1 MAYTVKFYTFS
12 KRTNSTKIPGD
23 LSDIDFS
30 CELLD
35 GSGLLKPTIILK
47 PPINPQNLSYA
58 KIVEFDRFYFVENWR
73 FLRGLWEADLTVDVL
88 GTYRTEIGEM
98 TCMINRSSAAQ
109 NGRIPDPA
117 AVSEVG
123 VSYAVETN
131 TNTPFASSIANGY
144 YVVGVINS
152 DANSVGAVSYYVM
165 TNAEFRAF
173 SAKLLSSTDYL
184 GSISDISEQLTKV
197 LFNPFS
203 YISSCIWIPV
213 QPPTSGNV
221 TTIPVGWWEVAATAK
236 KLSATIR
243 SGGSL
248 TISVPKH
255 PDALTRGYWL
265 LAEPYSQYYLD
276 FQPFGAVTIPA
287 SALVDCDLLDF
298 QWTVDCITGEGT
310 LRIGANALS
319 GGTIGYCN
327 VLRSQVG
334 VPVQIANSSMGLVAA
349 GAEALESGVGS
360 LLGVK
365 FDNPQG
371 NAIDRLENTFMSLA
385 KGVGAYMLSRV
396 SPLQSLGSN
405 GTYTSGYFPVRLTG
419 TFSRIAA
426 QNNDEIGR
434 PLCEVRKIADIPG
447 YIEIASP
454 QFSGGRT
461 DTERDTINRLLMNGA
476 YYE

>member
-23 LSDIDFS
+23 LADIDFS

-88 GTYRTEIGEM
+88 GTYRSEIGEM
-98 TCMINRSSAAQ
+98 TCMINRSSAAK

-123 VSYAVETN
+123 VSYAVATN
-131 TNTPFASSIANGY
+131 INNPFASSIANGY
-144 YVVGVINS
+144 FVVGVINN
-152 DANSVGAVSYYVM
+152 DASSIGAVSYYVM
-165 TNAEFRAF
+165 TNTEFRAF

-221 TTIPVGWWEVAATAK
+221 TTIPVGWWEVSATAK

-287 SALVDCDLLDF
+287 SALVDCDLLNF
-298 QWTVDCITGEGT
+298 QWSVDCITGEGT
-310 LRIGANALS
+310 LRIGANAL
-319 GGTIGYCN
+319 TETTGYCN

-334 VPVQIANSSMGLVAA
+334 VPVQIANSSMGLVSA
-349 GAEALESGVGS
+349 GAEAVSYTHLT
-360 LLGVK
+360 L
-365 FDNPQG
+365 PT
-371 NAIDRLENTFMSLA
+371 IT
-385 KGVGAYMLSRV
+385 RV
-396 SPLQSLGSN
+396 
-405 GTYTSGYFPVRLTG
+405 
-419 TFSRIAA
+419 
-426 QNNDEIGR
+426 
-434 PLCEVRKIADIPG
+434 
-447 YIEIASP
+447 
-454 QFSGGRT
+454 
-461 DTERDTINRLLMNGA
+461 
-476 YYE
+476 

>member
-1 MAYTVKFYTFS
+1 MDYTVQSYTFS

-23 LSDIDFS
+23 LADIEFS

-58 KIVEFDRFYFVENWR
+58 KIIEFDRFYFVENWR

-88 GTYRTEIGEM
+88 GTYRAEIGNL
-98 TCMINRSSAAQ
+98 TCMVNRSSFAQ

-131 TNTPFASSIANGY
+131 INNPFASSIANGF
-144 YVVGVINS
+144 YVVGVINN
-152 DANSVGAVSYYVM
+152 DANSIGAVSYYVM
-165 TNAEFRAF
+165 TNAQFRAF
-173 SAKLLSSTDYL
+173 SAKLLSSADYL

-203 YISSCIWIPV
+203 YISSCVWIPV

-221 TTIPVGWWEVAATAK
+221 TSIPIGWWNVTAAAAN
-236 KLSATIR
+236 LSATVR

-248 TISVPKH
+248 TIKVPKH
-255 PDALTRGYWL
+255 PDALSRGYWL
-265 LAEPYSQYYLD
+265 LSEPYSQYYLD

-287 SALVDCDLLDF
+287 SALVDCDLLNF
-298 QWTVDCITGEGT
+298 AWTVDCLTGEGS
-310 LRIGANALS
+310 LRIGANALGS
-319 GGTIGYCN
+319 ETVGYCN

-334 VPVQIANSSMGLVAA
+334 VPVQIANSAMGRAAA
-349 GAEALESGVGS
+349 GADALECGVES
-360 LLGVK
+360 LFGVK
-365 FDNPQG
+365 FDNPTG
-371 NAIDRLENTFMSLA
+371 NWVDRLENTFMNAA
-385 KGVGAYMLSRV
+385 KGVGAYLLSKV

-426 QNNDEIGR
+426 QNNDEGGR
-434 PLCEVRKIADIPG
+434 PLCEVRKISEIPG
-447 YIEIASP
+447 YVEIASP

-461 DTERDTINRLLMNGA
+461 DTERDSVNRMLMNGA

>member
-1 MAYTVKFYTFS
+1 MSYTVKFYTFP

-23 LSDIDFS
+23 LADIEFS

-35 GSGLLKPTIILK
+35 GSGLLRPTILLK
-47 PPINPQNLSYA
+47 PPINPQNLGYA
-58 KIVEFDRFYFVENWR
+58 RIVEFDRFYFVENWR
-73 FLRGLWEADLTVDVL
+73 FLRGLWEVDLAVDVL
-88 GTYRTEIGEM
+88 GTYRSEIGEM
-98 TCMINRSSAAQ
+98 TCMINRSSTAH

-123 VSYAVETN
+123 VTYAVETN
-131 TNTPFASSIANGY
+131 TNNPFASSIANGY
-144 YVVGVINS
+144 YVVGVINN

-165 TNAEFRAF
+165 TNAQFRAF
-173 SAKLLSSTDYL
+173 SAKLLSSTEYL
-184 GSISDISEQLTKV
+184 GDIAEISEQLTKV

-213 QPPTSGNV
+213 QPPTSGDV
-221 TTIPVGWWEVAATAK
+221 TTIPVGWWKVSTNAK
-236 KLSATIR
+236 KLSQTVR
-243 SGGSL
+243 SSGTL
-248 TISVPKH
+248 TVKVPKH

-265 LAEPYSQYYLD
+265 LSEPYSQYYLD
-276 FQPFGAVTIPA
+276 FQPFGAVTVPA
-287 SALVDCDLLDF
+287 AALVDCDLLDF
-298 QWTVDCITGEGT
+298 QWTVDCITGEGS
-310 LRIGANALS
+310 LRIGANAL
-319 GGTIGYCN
+319 TTTFGYCN

-334 VPVQIANSSMGLVAA
+334 VPVQIANSSTGLIAA
-349 GAEALESGVGS
+349 GAEALESGVSS

-371 NAIDRLENTFMSLA
+371 NVIDRIENTFMTFA
-385 KGVGAYMLSRV
+385 KGVGAYMLSKV

-405 GTYTSGYFPVRLTG
+405 GTYTAGYFPVRLTG

-434 PLCEVRKIADIPG
+434 PLCEVRKISDVPG
-447 YIEIASP
+447 YVEIASP

-461 DTERDTINRLLMNGA
+461 DIERDSINRMLMNGA

>member
-1 MAYTVKFYTFS
+1 MAYTVKFYTFA

-23 LSDIDFS
+23 LADIEFS

-35 GSGLLKPTIILK
+35 GSGMLKPTIILK
-47 PPINPQNLSYA
+47 PPINPQNLGYA
-58 KIVEFDRFYFVENWR
+58 RIVEFDRFYFVENWR
-73 FLRGLWEADLTVDVL
+73 YLRGLWEADLTVDVL
-88 GTYRTEIGEM
+88 GTYRGEIGEM
-98 TCMINRSSAAQ
+98 SCMINRSSAAH

-131 TNTPFASSIANGY
+131 INTPFATSIAAGY
-144 YVVGVINS
+144 FVMGVINN
-152 DANSVGAVSYYVM
+152 DENSVGAVSYYVM
-165 TNAEFRAF
+165 TNAQFRAF

-184 GSISDISEQLTKV
+184 GDIAEISEQLTKV

-203 YISSCIWIPV
+203 YIASCIWLPV
-213 QPPTSGNV
+213 QPPTSGIV
-221 TTIPVGWWEVAATAK
+221 TAISVGWWEVAATAS
-236 KLSATIR
+236 KLSQTVR
-243 SGGSL
+243 SGGTL
-248 TISVPKH
+248 TVKVPKH

-287 SALVDCDLLDF
+287 AALVDCDLLDF
-298 QWTVDCITGEGT
+298 QWTVDCITGDGT
-310 LRIGANALS
+310 LRIGANAL
-319 GGTIGYCN
+319 TTTFGYCN

-334 VPVQIANSSMGLVAA
+334 VPVQIANSSMGLISASA
-349 GAEALESGVGS
+349 DALESGVAS
-360 LLGVK
+360 LFGVK
-365 FDNPQG
+365 WDNPQE
-371 NAIDRLENTFMSLA
+371 NLIDRLENSFMNVA

-405 GTYTSGYFPVRLTG
+405 GTYTAGYFPVRLTG

-426 QNNDEIGR
+426 QNNDEVGR
-434 PLCEVRKIADIPG
+434 PLCEVRKISDIPG
-447 YIEIASP
+447 YVEIASP

-461 DTERDTINRLLMNGA
+461 DAERDSINRMLMNGA

>member
-1 MAYTVKFYTFS
+1 MSYTVKFYTFS

-23 LSDIDFS
+23 LADFEYS
-30 CELLD
+30 CELMD
-35 GSGLLKPTIILK
+35 GSGLLRPTIILK
-47 PPINPQNLSYA
+47 LPINPQNLGYA
-58 KIVEFDRFYFVENWR
+58 RIVEFDRFYFVENWR
-73 FLRGLWEADLTVDVL
+73 FLRGLWEADLTVDML
-88 GTYRTEIGEM
+88 GSYRAEIGEM
-98 TCMINRSSAAQ
+98 TCMINRSSNVQ
-109 NGRIPDPA
+109 NGRIPDPV
-117 AVSEVG
+117 AVTEVG

-131 TNTPFASSIANGY
+131 INNPFASSLANGY
-144 YVVGVINS
+144 YVVGVINN
-152 DANSVGAVSYYVM
+152 DANSIGAVSYYVM
-165 TNAEFRAF
+165 TNAQFRAF
-173 SAKLLSSTDYL
+173 SAKLLSSAEYL
-184 GSISDISEQLTKV
+184 GNISEISEQLTKV

-213 QPPTSGNV
+213 QPPTSGAV
-221 TTIPVGWWEVAATAK
+221 TSIPVGWWEVTAPAA
-236 KLSATIR
+236 KLSATVR

-248 TISVPKH
+248 TIKVPKH

-265 LAEPYSQYYLD
+265 LSEPYSQYYLD

-310 LRIGANALS
+310 LRIGANAITT
-319 GGTIGYCN
+319 TIGYCN
-327 VLRSQVG
+327 VLRAQVG

-349 GAEALESGVGS
+349 GAEALESGVES
-360 LLGVK
+360 LFGVK

-371 NAIDRLENTFMSLA
+371 NAIDRLENALTTVA
-385 KGVGAYMLSRV
+385 KGVGAYMLSKV

-405 GTYTSGYFPVRLTG
+405 GTYTGGYFPVRLTG

-434 PLCEVRKIADIPG
+434 PLCEARKISDIPG
-447 YIEIASP
+447 YVEIASP

-461 DTERDTINRLLMNGA
+461 AVERDTINRILMNGA